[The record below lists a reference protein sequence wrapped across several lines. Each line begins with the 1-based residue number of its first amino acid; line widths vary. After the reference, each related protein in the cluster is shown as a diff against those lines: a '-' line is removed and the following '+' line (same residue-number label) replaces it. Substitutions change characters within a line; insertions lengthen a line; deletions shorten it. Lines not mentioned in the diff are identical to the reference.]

1 MSVAERVVRTGL
13 IPARSRARI
22 AAAPPPAA
30 PASLVEYGAR
40 RWLVVGGV
48 MLAALLQTID
58 LTIVNVA
65 LPTLQGN
72 LGATVDEAT
81 WVLTGYVIANVVVIP
96 LTPWLQLRFGRKNYF
111 LVSIAGFTL
120 ASLLCGMA
128 TSLLA
133 LILFRIVQGAFGGGL
148 LAVAQVVMRDTFP
161 QQQLGLSQSIFAV
174 ATILGPSVGPT
185 LGGILI
191 DNYSWPWVFDV
202 NLVPGVVAFVLLA
215 RYMRDNGKPQRAS
228 VDVTG
233 IALLIVAV
241 SCMQYVLDQGQHD
254 DWFSDQSIQLCTF
267 LAVTATAA
275 FVWWEL
281 RVKQPIVDLRILR
294 TPAVTAALAIAGG
307 LAGIVFPALL
317 LLPQYTV
324 EDLGF
329 TSTLAGVL
337 IGIRALPVLL
347 LTMPVARLTSIQRF
361 DLRWLIGGGL
371 ALAGIGLLWLAGS
384 VTTQTDLGT
393 LVPPLLVIGA
403 GSACVYSPLLV
414 AVMRA
419 VTPDAAP
426 KAAAFIVLAFQLGG
440 SISSAGI
447 VAFVD
452 RREQFHQAI
461 LAAEATI
468 SRLPVTQ
475 FLQHGTPAQLAAA
488 VTSQAAVLAYDDAF
502 FITGVLALLV
512 TPSVLLLAR
521 KKA

>member
-1 MSVAERVVRTGL
+1 MPVAERVTRTGL
-13 IPARSRARI
+13 IPAHPPL
-22 AAAPPPAA
+22 AADRPPAA

-40 RWLVVGGV
+40 RWLVVAGV

-65 LPTLQGN
+65 LPTVQGN
-72 LGATVDEAT
+72 LGATVDQAT

-96 LTPWLQLRFGRKNYF
+96 LTPWLQLRFGRKNY
-111 LVSIAGFTL
+111 LLASIAGFTL
-120 ASLLCGMA
+120 ASVLCGMA
-128 TSLLA
+128 TSLFT
-133 LILFRIVQGAFGGGL
+133 LILFRVVQGAFGGGL
-148 LAVAQVVMRDTFP
+148 LSVAQVVMRETFP
-161 QQQLGLSQSIFAV
+161 KEQLGLSQSIFAV
-174 ATILGPSVGPT
+174 ATVLGPSIGPT

-191 DNYSWPWVFDV
+191 DNFSWAWVFDV
-202 NLVPGVVAFVLLA
+202 NLVPGIVAFILLL
-215 RYMRDNGKPQRAS
+215 RYMRENGKPQRAS
-228 VDVTG
+228 TDVTG

-254 DWFSDQSIQLCTF
+254 DWFSDPSIQLSTF
-267 LAVTATAA
+267 LAVSATAA

-294 TPAVTAALAIAGG
+294 TPAVSAALAIAGG

-324 EDLGF
+324 EELGF
-329 TSTLAGVL
+329 TSTLAGLL

-347 LTMPVARLTSIQRF
+347 LTMPVARLTNIQRF
-361 DLRWLIGGGL
+361 DLRWLIAGGL
-371 ALAGIGLLWLAGS
+371 AVAGFGLLSLAS
-384 VTTQTDLGT
+384 TVTTQSDLGT
-393 LVPPLLVIGA
+393 LVFPLLVVGA

-419 VTPDAAP
+419 VPPDSAP

-452 RREQFHQAI
+452 RRQEFHQTI
-461 LAAEATI
+461 LAAEATL
-468 SRLPVTQ
+468 SRLPVAH
-475 FLQHGTPAQLAAA
+475 FLQHGTVAQLAASIA
-488 VTSQAAVLAYDDAF
+488 SQATVLAYDDAF

-521 KKA
+521 RPPT

>member
-1 MSVAERVVRTGL
+1 
-13 IPARSRARI
+13 
-22 AAAPPPAA
+22 
-30 PASLVEYGAR
+30 
-40 RWLVVGGV
+40 
-48 MLAALLQTID
+48 
-58 LTIVNVA
+58 
-65 LPTLQGN
+65 
-72 LGATVDEAT
+72 
-81 WVLTGYVIANVVVIP
+81 
-96 LTPWLQLRFGRKNYF
+96 
-111 LVSIAGFTL
+111 
-120 ASLLCGMA
+120 
-128 TSLLA
+128 
-133 LILFRIVQGAFGGGL
+133 
-148 LAVAQVVMRDTFP
+148 
-161 QQQLGLSQSIFAV
+161 
-174 ATILGPSVGPT
+174 
-185 LGGILI
+185 
-191 DNYSWPWVFDV
+191 
-202 NLVPGVVAFVLLA
+202 
-215 RYMRDNGKPQRAS
+215 
-228 VDVTG
+228 
-233 IALLIVAV
+233 
-241 SCMQYVLDQGQHD
+241 
-254 DWFSDQSIQLCTF
+254 
-267 LAVTATAA
+267 
-275 FVWWEL
+275 VWWEL

-468 SRLPVTQ
+468 SRLPVAQ

-488 VTSQAAVLAYDDAF
+488 VASQAAVLAYDDAF